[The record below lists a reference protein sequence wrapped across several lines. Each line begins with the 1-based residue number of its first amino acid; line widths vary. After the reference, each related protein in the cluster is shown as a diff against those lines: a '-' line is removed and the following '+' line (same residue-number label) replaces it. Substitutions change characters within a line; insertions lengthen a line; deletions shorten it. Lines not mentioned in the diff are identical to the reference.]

1 MQIVWD
7 PEVVKKLKRSHT
19 VLELET
25 IEQQD
30 GKMITAYCLVPP
42 DKIGSEGFALLDNYK
57 ELHEGFVRAYNNKNY
72 TLCEEIAPHIQGKFG
87 GELDSFYEEI
97 LNRITNIERS
107 K

>member
-7 PEVVKKLKRSHT
+7 PEVVEKLKRSHT

-42 DKIGSEGFALLDNYK
+42 DKIGLEGFALLDNYK

-87 GELDSFYEEI
+87 GELDSFYEVI
-97 LNRITNIERS
+97 LGRI
-107 K
+107 KK

>member
-1 MQIVWD
+1 LENNMQIVWD
-7 PEVVKKLKRSHT
+7 PEVVEKLKRSHT

-42 DKIGSEGFALLDNYK
+42 DKIGLEGFALLDNYK
-57 ELHEGFVRAYNNKNY
+57 ELHKGFVRAYNNKNY

-87 GELDSFYEEI
+87 GELDSFYEVI
-97 LNRITNIERS
+97 LGRI
-107 K
+107 KK